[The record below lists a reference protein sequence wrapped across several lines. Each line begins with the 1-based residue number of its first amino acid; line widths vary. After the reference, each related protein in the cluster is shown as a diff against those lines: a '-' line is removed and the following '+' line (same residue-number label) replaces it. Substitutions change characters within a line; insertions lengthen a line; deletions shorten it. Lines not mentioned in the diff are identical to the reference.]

1 MESPKQAP
9 PLSYIHRQSRW
20 NKALLQSP
28 KQAPIS
34 DPEAP
39 GRAKIA
45 PQALFYE
52 AFREATAAN
61 YSVFLHSYIIL
72 ECFAVIILFRYKT
85 RRYVTQLAFM

>member
-34 DPEAP
+34 DPETP

-61 YSVFLHSYIIL
+61 YSVLGTVISFWNIL
-72 ECFAVIILFRYKT
+72 P
-85 RRYVTQLAFM
+85 